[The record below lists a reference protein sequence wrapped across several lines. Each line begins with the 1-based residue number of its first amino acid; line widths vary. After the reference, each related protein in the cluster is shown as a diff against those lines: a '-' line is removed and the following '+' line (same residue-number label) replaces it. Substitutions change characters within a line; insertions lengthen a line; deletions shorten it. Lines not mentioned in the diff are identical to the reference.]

1 MLHIKC
7 QYDLRTMNSVL
18 SKLGRRPL
26 VCLVTDR
33 HRLPESTGDYESRKS
48 IVELVRQ
55 AGQANIDLVQI
66 RERDLCG
73 HALMELVKNCID
85 VVRGTSTKIIVNDR
99 LDVALAA
106 GASGVHL
113 RSDSVQSSRV
123 RAMTPPGFI
132 LGRSVHDL
140 KEADLV
146 ARNEGLDYLI
156 LGSVFCSPSTQTG
169 RAPIGVSQLS
179 QTVRSVSLPVLAIGG
194 ITLKNVE
201 MVARTGAAG
210 VAAIGLFSDCLV
222 LAEKSSGDR
231 LKGVVEIIRRSF
243 DSRDPVV

>member
-1 MLHIKC
+1 
-7 QYDLRTMNSVL
+7 MNSVL

-26 VCLVTDR
+26 VYLVTDR
-33 HRLPESTGDYESRKS
+33 HRLLDPTNYYESRKS

-73 HALMELVKNCID
+73 HALMELVKHCID
-85 VVRGTSTKIIVNDR
+85 GVRGTSTKIIVNDR

-113 RSDSVQSSRV
+113 RSDSVQSLRV
-123 RAMTPPGFI
+123 RAVTPPGFI

-140 KEADLV
+140 REAELV

-156 LGSVFCSPSTQTG
+156 LGSVFCSASTRTG
-169 RAPIGVSQLS
+169 RAPIGVNQLS
-179 QTVRSVSLPVLAIGG
+179 QIVRSVSVPILAIGG
-194 ITLKNVE
+194 VTLENVE

-222 LAEKSSGDR
+222 LADKSSGGR
-231 LKGVVEIIRRSF
+231 LKRVVETIRRSF